1 MAKLL
6 TTRLNSRY
14 GIIWGDPD
22 LTKSRIFIDTYAYD
36 YSTLTA
42 RPAETFYWQ
51 TRANTFNTSAD
62 FDNYGP
68 VNLAIG
74 IDGTAFSASQN
85 DFYYMPGVW
94 NTWQCSLDLN
104 ECIPTLAWRTTARNG
119 LSILSYPRSAP
130 ADNLQSDH
138 WCGPNMSERA
148 QSWRHT
154 DTLANCHLFE
164 RTDQLNFNAL
174 SWSYS
179 GTTITV
185 NWNSHGLQP
194 GDTVTI
200 SGALATTFPPNG
212 TWIVYTTATNSFT
225 YITAVAPTGTAAG
238 TMNVVAECRS
248 AFGIETENGASMTR
262 LNVLKGYQWTYSD
275 NSATAGISRPT
286 YTTLNSSDWKFYMG
300 RDDYFVYML
309 QMAGGT
315 TNAYTVNRYYIPR
328 GVGST
333 TTMISAQL
341 PASAASS
348 IILAYPSNIRH
359 ASSTRKVLYSGHF
372 NTSNVLA
379 PMRLVW
385 TKGTTAISFTPTNV
399 TFSTTTIT
407 VTRTDHGFKV
417 GDVIAVTGLTATT
430 NAPNGNFFAVA
441 TVPSTST
448 FTYTALATPTGT
460 IGFASANISGVTT
473 SEALP
478 IVKTDCA
485 LTYPAGT
492 TFTTYSAIPTAGSW
506 NGNGINN
513 WWCQPY
519 QFTKDSVNYI
529 TFTVSD
535 SFFYSSQARFPTV
548 KSRTWMTFTIGAGTG
563 DDALTFHSAFN
574 FPAIYDFPLSWSPYG
589 HQSANQDKVLIYG
602 TNGTGM
608 LQFIPTSFN
617 ADSWSYASD
626 VDGVTTST
634 ITVTKTAHGLSIGDV
649 ITTSGATAATNAPN
663 GVYRVFSVPTAD
675 TFKFIADSTMS
686 GVITGTAAGVMNVK
700 VGWRGKYNNNIRTRG
715 YGVDELDRI
724 WLTSRNSTVGRVTVH
739 VLNNGVPANIN
750 IRLQNADPNSIDDT
764 RYVYSGSDI
773 NTNLLVDA
781 YDAFGNRMQVTI
793 TLNIAG
799 DSMRFSTG
807 EYYTKSITTSS
818 SATTNVAVVITGAGR
833 SAVSAVMSV

>member
-22 LTKSRIFIDTYAYD
+22 TTKSRIFIDTYAYD
-36 YSTLTA
+36 YTTLTP

-51 TRANTFNTSAD
+51 SRANLFNVSAD
-62 FDNYGP
+62 YDNYGP
-68 VNLAIG
+68 VNFSTG
-74 IDGTAFSASQN
+74 IDGTAFSGSQN
-85 DFYYMPGVW
+85 DIYYMPGLF

-104 ECIPTLAWRTTARNG
+104 ECIPTMAWRTNARNG
-119 LSILSYPRSAP
+119 LNILSYPRSITT
-130 ADNLQSDH
+130 NETTGDH
-138 WCGPNMSERA
+138 WCGADMNQRA
-148 QSWRHT
+148 QSYRQS
-154 DTLANCHLFE
+154 DTLVNCHLFE

-185 NWNSHGLQP
+185 NWNAHGLMP
-194 GDTVTI
+194 GDTITVT
-200 SGALATTFPPNG
+200 GAVATTNAPNG
-212 TWIVYTTATNSFT
+212 TWLVYTVATNSFT
-225 YITAVAPTGTAAG
+225 FIAPVAPTGTAAG

-248 AFGIETENGASMTR
+248 AFGFETENGTPMMR
-262 LNVLKGYQWTYSD
+262 LNVLKGYQWTYAD
-275 NSATAGISRPT
+275 NSATGGVSRPT

-300 RDDYFVYML
+300 RDEYFVYML
-309 QMAGGT
+309 QMAGAT

-328 GVGST
+328 GVGT
-333 TTMISAQL
+333 TTTLISAQL
-341 PASAASS
+341 PTNAASS
-348 IILAYPSNIRH
+348 IIPAFPSNIRH
-359 ASSTRKVLYSGHF
+359 ASSTRKVFYSGHF

-399 TFSTTTIT
+399 TYSTTTIT
-407 VTRTDHGFKV
+407 VTKADHGFKV

-430 NAPNGNFFAVA
+430 NPPNGNFFAVA
-441 TVPSTST
+441 TVPTTST

-473 SEALP
+473 TEALP
-478 IVKTDCA
+478 IVKTDCG
-485 LTYPAGT
+485 LTYPGGT
-492 TFTTYSAIPTAGSW
+492 TYTTYAAIPTANSW

-519 QFTKDSVNYI
+519 QFTKNSVNYI

-535 SFFYSSQARFPTV
+535 SFFYSSQTRFPTV
-548 KSRTWMTFTIGAGTG
+548 KSRTWMTFTVGAGTG
-563 DDALTFHSAFN
+563 DDALTFHSAYH

-589 HQSANQDKVLIYG
+589 HQSANQDKVVIYG

-608 LQFIPTSFN
+608 LQFDPISFD
-617 ADSWSYASD
+617 ADSWSYTTAT
-626 VDGVTTST
+626 DGVNTST
-634 ITVTKTAHGLSIGDV
+634 VTVTKTAHGLVVGDV
-649 ITTSGATAATNAPN
+649 ITTSGATATGGAPN
-663 GVYRVFSVPTAD
+663 GVYRVFSVPDAD
-675 TFKFIADSTMS
+675 TFKFITDSNMS
-686 GVITGTAAGVMNVK
+686 GQVSGTAAGTMNVK
-700 VGWRGKYNNNIRTRG
+700 VGWRGGYKNNIRTRG

-739 VLNNGVPANIN
+739 VLNNGIPANIN

-764 RYVYSGSDI
+764 KYVYSGSDI

-781 YDAFGNRMQVTI
+781 YDALGNRMQVTV
-793 TLNIAG
+793 TLNISG

-818 SATTNVAVVITGAGR
+818 STTTNVAVVISGAGR